1 MERNFLVRQEEIM
14 SNSTKMQ
21 EDRDFWDNFA
31 KEHNCQVDVLAKE
44 IDDII
49 NEQLG
54 FDAETQNYLYRFL
67 DFANYH
73 ILTDVN

>member
-1 MERNFLVRQEEIM
+1 MTHLETMRVDREI
-14 SNSTKMQ
+14 
-21 EDRDFWDNFA
+21 WDNFA

-44 IDDII
+44 IDDLI

-54 FDAETQNYLYRFL
+54 FEADTQNYLYRFL

-73 ILTDVN
+73 TLMA